1 MAQAYE
7 SVSDAYPAAVLA
19 ISLVD
24 EYLDDCTEYARFRVL
39 IEQHAENIGWISN
52 YEFEDETDDDIVDPE
67 EERP

>member
-67 EERP
+67 EECP